1 MARLVCE
8 NVGKA
13 YQEFELKN
21 ISLTVESGYL
31 TGLLGLNGAGK
42 STLLRILAGVDPLF
56 TGTVTVDGTDV
67 SAQPAEAKQK
77 IGFVSEERQFFWE
90 LDALENGELLGQ
102 LYPDF
107 DQVQFQGWLQGMGI
121 PINQPLYQFSKGM
134 KMKFQLGFVLSYH
147 PQFLLLDE
155 PTSGLDPIFRR
166 DFLKILRDVLDLG
179 MGILMTTHLMS
190 DLDRIADVVVVLD
203 HGEQKLNEHSDALEK
218 GAGAEIEAL
227 LTGKFR
233 IRDLLEKYGET
244 V

>member
-1 MARLVCE
+1 
-8 NVGKA
+8 
-13 YQEFELKN
+13 
-21 ISLTVESGYL
+21 
-31 TGLLGLNGAGK
+31 
-42 STLLRILAGVDPLF
+42 
-56 TGTVTVDGTDV
+56 
-67 SAQPAEAKQK
+67 
-77 IGFVSEERQFFWE
+77 
-90 LDALENGELLGQ
+90 
-102 LYPDF
+102 
-107 DQVQFQGWLQGMGI
+107 
-121 PINQPLYQFSKGM
+121 
-134 KMKFQLGFVLSYH
+134 MKFQLGFVLSYH

-203 HGEQKLNEHSDALEK
+203 HGEQKLNEHSDALEN